1 MVLTVG
7 LALLLAAVLARGS
20 RSSRALIGA
29 AGAAWLAT
37 SSVPAVVLVHQAVL
51 LVLVL
56 GCPRGLPRGRVSWAL
71 TAAAVPV
78 ALLLVPQPVVA
89 ALFAAAAMAALPE
102 LRADPVGRIF
112 PVVAGLSLATVLGA
126 GWAVS
131 RLAPFSFD
139 PALALR
145 AYELVLLALAV
156 GFVVASR
163 ALVTH
168 RAGLADRLLREDRP
182 VDLGGLAALLA
193 EVLDDP
199 QLRITP
205 GDQARQGDPQAR
217 FEVRERDRLLAVVEH
232 SSPAMEDE
240 SVATAVTA
248 AVRLVAL
255 NLERRRELQA
265 RTDSLRQARDR
276 VLAAADRQ
284 RATTAAL
291 LRADVVE
298 PLFRTAT
305 TLRSGGALPGD
316 PRLIEAVEVAVQELD
331 AAVEEMRDLV
341 VGVPPASFGGGGLRA
356 AVDALA
362 ARSPVPVQ
370 VSGGLSADPAVEAA
384 LFYVCSEALV
394 NAGKHAR
401 ARSVAVQLHEDERSL
416 GVSVV
421 DDGAGGADPTGSGLL
436 GLADRMLAHGGRLQ
450 VESPPG
456 AGTTVTASVP
466 RQPIFR

>member
-1 MVLTVG
+1 
-7 LALLLAAVLARGS
+7 
-20 RSSRALIGA
+20 
-29 AGAAWLAT
+29 
-37 SSVPAVVLVHQAVL
+37 
-51 LVLVL
+51 
-56 GCPRGLPRGRVSWAL
+56 
-71 TAAAVPV
+71 
-78 ALLLVPQPVVA
+78 
-89 ALFAAAAMAALPE
+89 
-102 LRADPVGRIF
+102 
-112 PVVAGLSLATVLGA
+112 
-126 GWAVS
+126 
-131 RLAPFSFD
+131 
-139 PALALR
+139 
-145 AYELVLLALAV
+145 
-156 GFVVASR
+156 
-163 ALVTH
+163 
-168 RAGLADRLLREDRP
+168 
-182 VDLGGLAALLA
+182 
-193 EVLDDP
+193 
-199 QLRITP
+199 
-205 GDQARQGDPQAR
+205 
-217 FEVRERDRLLAVVEH
+217 
-232 SSPAMEDE
+232 MEDE

-255 NLERRRELQA
+255 NLERRQELQA
-265 RTDSLRQARDR
+265 RMDSLGQARDR
-276 VLAAADRQ
+276 VMAAADRQ

-298 PLFRTAT
+298 PLTRTAA
-305 TLRSGGALPGD
+305 TLQSGGALPGD